1 MPTNKDFKRLIRARM
16 EKTGEAYTT
25 ARLQLLRTGT
35 TGTTGATGTLR
46 AAASARVETSKS
58 LAALAGMSD
67 ASVKKATGCN
77 WERWVAALDYAGAF
91 DWSHKSIANYVRYAY
106 KTPDWWTQMVT
117 VGYERIKGLREKSGP
132 RTGGF
137 ETSRSK
143 AIVASPQR
151 VYRAFTDAR
160 VRKTWLPGV
169 KPVLRKST
177 PNRVVRMAWDDG
189 SFVEAWLSAK
199 AGKTMTRIE
208 HRKLT
213 GKEDA
218 DRRRGYWAERLSVLA
233 QALGR

>member
-25 ARLQLLRTGT
+25 ARLQLLRTT
-35 TGTTGATGTLR
+35 TGLPTV
-46 AAASARVETSKS
+46 ASAKVGSTALVGTSKS
-58 LAALAGMSD
+58 FAQLAGMSD

-91 DWSHKSIANYVRYAY
+91 DWSHRSIADYVRYAY
-106 KTPDWWTQMVT
+106 KTPAWWTQMVV
-117 VGYERIKGLREKSGP
+117 VGYERIKGLRAKGAQ
-132 RTGGF
+132 RDGGF
-137 ETSRSK
+137 EATRSK
-143 AIVASPQR
+143 VVAASPQR

-189 SFVEAWLSAK
+189 SFVEAWLTVK
-199 AGKTMTRIE
+199 AGKTVTQIA
-208 HRKLT
+208 HRKLASKT
-213 GKEDA
+213 DA
-218 DRRRGYWAERLSVLA
+218 DERRAFWTKRLNALTETLA
-233 QALGR
+233 K